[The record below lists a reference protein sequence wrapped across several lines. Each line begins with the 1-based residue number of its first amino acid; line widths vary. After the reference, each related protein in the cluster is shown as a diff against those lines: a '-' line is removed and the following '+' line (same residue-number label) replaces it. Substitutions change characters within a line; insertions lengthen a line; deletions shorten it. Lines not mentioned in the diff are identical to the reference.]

1 MIPNAIALF
10 AGEAMMALAT
20 IPTQDKT
27 KTIVVTGWPGT
38 RELTVSDPI

>member
-10 AGEAMMALAT
+10 GGEATIALPT

-27 KTIVVTGWPGT
+27 KRIVVSGWPGT
-38 RELTVSDPI
+38 RKVTVFDPI